1 MRKNRPASTPG
12 RGIFRRRKVG
22 FALLPGLAILG
33 GMLLGL
39 PAAEDEEAR
48 AQTGPAQIELFSS
61 PGPRGVALRAEDLR
75 RQAAEMREL
84 ADFLRDEGKPDV
96 ADQLL
101 EDAAQLLRRA
111 EELEGRT
118 PAPQTAAAA
127 EAPPDAL
134 PAVAPKG
141 ENLSVKPNALSGRG
155 RGTGCDVGEDLSA
168 KPDAISRPRPGAGL
182 RLKSGENL
190 AAKPDA
196 IPGLVA
202 PGGQGE
208 HLLRAAWHLRQ
219 AAAELESA
227 GRSKEAGSL
236 RAKASRL
243 EGRAGAGSAW
253 EALRC
258 EVDELRR
265 QVSELS
271 RTLEAMRSEIQSLTG
286 RPALPQRIE

>member
-12 RGIFRRRKVG
+12 RGIFRRRKVA

-61 PGPRGVALRAEDLR
+61 PGPQGVALRAEDLR

-111 EELEGRT
+111 EELEDQKA
-118 PAPQTAAAA
+118 APQTAAAA
-127 EAPPDAL
+127 EAARDAL
-134 PAVAPKG
+134 PAVAPK
-141 ENLSVKPNALSGRG
+141 S
-155 RGTGCDVGEDLSA
+155 EDLSA
-168 KPDAISRPRPGAGL
+168 KPDAISGPRPAAGL
-182 RLKSGENL
+182 SSKSGENL

-202 PGGQGE
+202 PRGQSE

-243 EGRAGAGSAW
+243 EGRAGAGGAW

-258 EVDELRR
+258 EVDDLRR
-265 QVSELS
+265 QVSDLS
-271 RTLEAMRSEIQSLTG
+271 RTLEAMRSEIQPLTG